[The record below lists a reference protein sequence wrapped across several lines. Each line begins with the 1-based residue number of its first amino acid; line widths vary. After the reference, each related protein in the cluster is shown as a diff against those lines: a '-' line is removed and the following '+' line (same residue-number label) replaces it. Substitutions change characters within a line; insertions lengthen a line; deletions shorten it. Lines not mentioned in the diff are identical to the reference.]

1 MGSNGKKKTTM
12 AKLNR
17 EHRLREKRYEKQL
30 RKEARKQAAADE
42 AAGIAPSA
50 PLADDEPQAGAEGV
64 EPAAV
69 VIAGAEAPR

>member
-17 EHRLREKRYEKQL
+17 EQRLRDKRYEKQL

-42 AAGIAPSA
+42 ANGIAPPSEA
-50 PLADDEPQAGAEGV
+50 PVSDEEL
-64 EPAAV
+64 EPAPDGPV
-69 VIAGAEAPR
+69 VVR